1 MNTLTVSFLAHAH
14 CAALHVAVGAF
25 TVVAAGH
32 VDALLGAETRS
43 LRALVDVCK
52 KPAVIVTD
60 SNTDDRQ
67 ASTCEKLTTSHIQ
80 RIW

>member
-1 MNTLTVSFLAHAH
+1 MNTLTVSLLAHAQR
-14 CAALHVAVGAF
+14 AALHVAVGAF

-52 KPAVIVTD
+52 KPTGIVTD
-60 SNTDDRQ
+60 HRSG
-67 ASTCEKLTTSHIQ
+67 H
-80 RIW
+80 